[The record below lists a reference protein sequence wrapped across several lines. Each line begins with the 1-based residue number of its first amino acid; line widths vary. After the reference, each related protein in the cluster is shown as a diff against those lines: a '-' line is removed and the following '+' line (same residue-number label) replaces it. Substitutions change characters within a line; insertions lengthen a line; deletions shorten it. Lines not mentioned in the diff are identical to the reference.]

1 MASNPFVGTWR
12 LISWEDETEA
22 GEKRCPFGPN
32 PKGYIIYSADG
43 YMSVV
48 LCWAHRAR
56 FAGDDPFGGTPEEKV
71 SAYDSYVSY
80 CGRYEVQEDRVIH
93 KVELSKFPNWY
104 GNDQVR
110 FYRFDGNRL
119 ILTTP
124 LMLND
129 GQKRVSRLIWERV

>member
-22 GEKRCPFGPN
+22 GEKRSPFGPN
-32 PKGYIIYSADG
+32 PNGYIMYSADG

-48 LCWAHRAR
+48 LCFADRAR
-56 FAGDDPFGGTPEEKV
+56 FAADDPFGGTPAEEV
-71 SAYDSYVSY
+71 SAYESYSSY
-80 CGRYEVQEDRVIH
+80 CGRYEVQADRVIH
-93 KVELSKFPNWY
+93 HVELSWFPNWH
-104 GNDQVR
+104 GIDQIR

-124 LMLND
+124 QMLIN
-129 GQKRVSRLIWERV
+129 GQKRVSRLVWERV